1 VFRICGK
8 SIIHGVA
15 RRFDGHGIES
25 GKTENSLLQERLYL
39 LLTLEVVGGETEG
52 ESRKIVWEFQ

>member
-1 VFRICGK
+1 VFRTCGK

-39 LLTLEVVGGETEG
+39 LLTLEVVGERQK
-52 ESRKIVWEFQ
+52 ESPGR